1 MEKAAEP
8 QRDPALIKGLL
19 KFLKLALHDCARAD
33 GNKEVRHGFPT
44 DGVGRHDSAAFG
56 RGVVRKSGRTN
67 QAWVANGKKH
77 ERGVE
82 GESEVRLD
90 RGSHR

>member
-44 DGVGRHDSAAFG
+44 DGVGDMTVQLLGEVWSGKAGEQIR
-56 RGVVRKSGRTN
+56 RGSQREETR
-67 QAWVANGKKH
+67 
-77 ERGVE
+77 EGVE